1 MPNEKRRH
9 PRKRVDL
16 DLEFQVE
23 GDDTRHLARGRDMSL
38 GGMYFIVDPTPPFG
52 ASLHLFV
59 DLPGV
64 SDAIAIPATVRWMG
78 PDGIGVQFGAL
89 GVRQTYE
96 ITEFLVDLEE
106 IPDSRRLTGLP

>member
-1 MPNEKRRH
+1 MLKDKRRH

-16 DLEFQVE
+16 DLEFVLE
-23 GDDTRHLARGRDMSL
+23 GEDARVLARGRDMSL
-38 GGMYFIVDPTPPFG
+38 GGMYFIVDPAPEYG
-52 ASLHLFV
+52 ARVRLYV

-64 SDAIAIPATVRWMG
+64 AEAIEIPATVQWLGR
-78 PDGIGVQFGAL
+78 DGVGVQFGAL